1 VDWACTR
8 DNVTGLVW
16 EVKTAD
22 GGLRDQAKTYTNFDD
37 VTQAQFYFGSAYVN
51 PTQTQ
56 IDAPTNSIGFATAVN
71 STALCG
77 NTDWR
82 RPSIDEL
89 LGLLD
94 NAGTPSKINQTYFP
108 NTLSSAFLSASAY
121 FDYSNSTWGV
131 LFSFGTANNTHRTA
145 TYQVRLVRAG
155 QSLATFGL
163 SVGTM
168 GSGAGRVSSTTGLFC
183 TREGGVSYG
192 TCRSVRA
199 SGGSVT
205 LTATPAAG
213 SAFTGW
219 GGACSAAL
227 TAATCTLKMTP
238 ARAVTASFAV
248 APAVAQIVVDPT
260 APTSLYAALDGS
272 GVFAS
277 NDSGASWGTITEKGL
292 ANLNVRAL
300 AILKRDLFA
309 ATYDGGVFK
318 GTLGAGFAT
327 WATCGSGLGA
337 ARLRSLTVDTGGNLY
352 AGSETGVF
360 KGHVDCRD
368 WVEMNAGLPN

>member
-1 VDWACTR
+1 
-8 DNVTGLVW
+8 
-16 EVKTAD
+16 
-22 GGLRDQAKTYTNFDD
+22 
-37 VTQAQFYFGSAYVN
+37 
-51 PTQTQ
+51 
-56 IDAPTNSIGFATAVN
+56 
-71 STALCG
+71 
-77 NTDWR
+77 
-82 RPSIDEL
+82 
-89 LGLLD
+89 
-94 NAGTPSKINQTYFP
+94 
-108 NTLSSAFLSASAY
+108 
-121 FDYSNSTWGV
+121 
-131 LFSFGTANNTHRTA
+131 
-145 TYQVRLVRAG
+145 
-155 QSLATFGL
+155 
-163 SVGTM
+163 
-168 GSGAGRVSSTTGLFC
+168 
-183 TREGGVSYG
+183 
-192 TCRSVRA
+192 
-199 SGGSVT
+199 
-205 LTATPAAG
+205 
-213 SAFTGW
+213 
-219 GGACSAAL
+219 
-227 TAATCTLKMTP
+227 MTP